1 MKRASDVK
9 KCSAIGDVKNASP
22 QGQEKKRAALTK
34 IAAAIF
40 VAAFGAKKNREGVQG
55 QFASSLSKGVQ
66 KPEVFFL
73 RLYKNREK
81 RFL

>member
-9 KCSAIGDVKNASP
+9 KCSALGDVKNASP

-40 VAAFGAKKNREGVQG
+40 VAAFGAQKIGREFKKC
-55 QFASSLSKGVQ
+55 SLSKNRRFFG
-66 KPEVFFL
+66 EVL
-73 RLYKNREK
+73 SKK
-81 RFL
+81 KT